1 MVVSFYS
8 KARKFKNSQKSK
20 PKNKNK
26 FKLTILFLFL
36 KLKYNF
42 GSFIYFLS
50 SVAMDVF
57 KRIGALAEFLDDEL
71 HKIEASYRII
81 LESSRRYEG
90 PAEIACDFRE
100 EIQDL
105 NRLIDSLIVKGE
117 DQHEDFQ
124 RFLDNMTETIEKF
137 DEKIDKVEN
146 YAAKYGYIKPV
157 DGKEKIDLRK
167 SLLEVEKQ
175 PSSSEVSENLV
186 VGVLKKRVSGFVF

>member
-186 VGVLKKRVSGFVF
+186 VGVLKKRASGFGF